1 MKLFRTN
8 SAALPSSEETQK
20 NADLSRDSG
29 VERQFSDEILRG
41 TSGILLLLESLLQI
55 TDRNELVD
63 SPNLVKM
70 DLGGLRQSLL
80 NVRQKNISLGQWESV
95 FSDSWLE
102 DKSVSSNGE
111 WEKMDELGNLACY
124 SFHPEII
131 AFQNGVQTSQYRRQ
145 FTDMN
150 AFTIIAVKEFKA
162 DLDAITKE
170 SLYLVLFLQD
180 VIDTLVHR
188 ILPLVLATDEYK
200 KIKEGIATSLCNLNL
215 WWKNSRLTIRKEHL
229 YERKIAEDIDFIRD
243 VIANGLLTK
252 LPAKL
257 MTLLEQSIQRLAP
270 IIQLHPA
277 NSCLEI
283 HTINHNTRSIYTTLK
298 SIVDELHA
306 VINGLDSRKTPVAKT
321 GLNYI
326 CDNVMVRNAA
336 RGLNKARTRNFIA
349 ETRNRAKSAD
359 LGQDVVMLPGS
370 NSRQRKSATNPTYL
384 ADGKSDEGG
393 SSKLGANS
401 RQKTSP
407 RVLLTSKSS
416 SGTPEPKITPTFSK
430 RRSNS
435 ASPQFQ
441 ADDLPVVAIINPSE
455 QTKNTASQIR
465 PGLKSPLPRTSLSL
479 DLRSLTQSSSAHDM
493 SPSKDDTDQW
503 NPDSESPHDSSGV
516 SP

>member
-8 SAALPSSEETQK
+8 SAALPASEESQR
-20 NADLSRDSG
+20 NPDLSRDSG

-55 TDRNELVD
+55 TDMNELVD
-63 SPNLVKM
+63 SPNSVNM

-80 NVRQKNISLGQWESV
+80 NVRPKNISLGQWESV

-102 DKSVSSNGE
+102 DNSDSSNSE
-111 WEKMDELGNLACY
+111 WKKIDEVSNVACY

-131 AFQNGVQTSQYRRQ
+131 AFENGMQTFQYRRQ

-150 AFTIIAVKEFKA
+150 AFTIIAIKEFKA
-162 DLDAITKE
+162 DLDAIIKE
-170 SLYLVLFLQD
+170 NLHLVLFLQD

-188 ILPLVLATDEYK
+188 ILPLVLDTDEYR
-200 KIKEGIATSLCNLNL
+200 KIKEGIATSLYSLDL
-215 WWKNSRLTIRKEHL
+215 WWKNSRLNIRKEHL
-229 YERKIAEDIDFIRD
+229 YERKIAQDIDFIRD

-257 MTLLEQSIQRLAP
+257 MTLLEQSIHRLAP

-283 HTINHNTRSIYTTLK
+283 HRINHNTRSIYTTLK
-298 SIVDELHA
+298 SVVDELNA
-306 VINGLDSRKTPVAKT
+306 LIIGLDSRKTPVAKT

-336 RGLNKARTRNFIA
+336 RGLNKTRTRNFIA
-349 ETRNRAKSAD
+349 LTRNRAKSAD

-370 NSRQRKSATNPTYL
+370 NSTQRKSGVSSSNFV
-384 ADGKSDEGG
+384 DGKSDEGG

-407 RVLLTSKSS
+407 RARLTSKSS
-416 SGTPEPKITPTFSK
+416 SGTPLTPTFSK

-441 ADDLPVVAIINPSE
+441 AEDIPVVAIINPAE
-455 QTKNTASQIR
+455 QTSNAASHSR
-465 PGLKSPLPRTSLSL
+465 ASLKSPLPRTSFTL
-479 DLRSLTQSSSAHDM
+479 DLRSLTQSPSARDI
-493 SPSKDDTDQW
+493 SPRNGDVDEW
-503 NPDSESPHDSSGV
+503 NPDHESPHDRSGV